1 MAALGLWQKQ
11 TICINRNSTIKEL
24 AASLNVTPL
33 LERMC
38 KSLEHSDEMEQA
50 RNDADVAMGCTAWLT
65 AYIKTLQNGERSW
78 QAFRTKSNQVCRRFD
93 LLFRRFLEK
102 KKTTFSQLEEI
113 LRKSK
118 ALEKT
123 ERAVATNEQTNGLM
137 YLDATAAVNYDNI
150 IHSLFLA
157 LEQHSIGYVDNM
169 HNDLQ
174 NCFNAAIV
182 PRIKTDKKVR
192 TSMSIEQNVF

>member
-1 MAALGLWQKQ
+1 MANEAGRPSELNPTKYAVDL
-11 TICINRNSTIKEL
+11 ICYFEDFSK
-24 AASLNVTPL
+24 
-33 LERMC
+33 
-38 KSLEHSDEMEQA
+38 
-50 RNDADVAMGCTAWLT
+50 
-65 AYIKTLQNGERSW
+65 
-78 QAFRTKSNQVCRRFD
+78 
-93 LLFRRFLEK
+93 K